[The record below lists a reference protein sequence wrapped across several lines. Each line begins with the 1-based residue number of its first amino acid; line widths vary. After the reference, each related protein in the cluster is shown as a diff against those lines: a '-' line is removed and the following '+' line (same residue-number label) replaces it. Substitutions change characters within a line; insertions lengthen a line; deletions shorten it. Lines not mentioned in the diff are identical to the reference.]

1 MISNNKDDQK
11 KINQNKRRINKI
23 LESFLA
29 DIVVLIDQQEKENTH
44 IIEYFNKLNVT
55 FEPTHLNTGDYTF
68 HYNNTDFR
76 DIFSLER
83 KNGIQELIGSLF
95 AGRFE
100 REINRSKELLYFEI
114 FIETGSLNDLL
125 TGNYK
130 IEPNADKAKDV
141 EKKIKDTKQSIRTIF
156 YSRKAEYNLQ
166 FNFLENKYLAGQ
178 YILGSIKY
186 FLRNFLLNV

>member
-1 MISNNKDDQK
+1 MISNNKEDQK

-29 DIVVLIDQQEKENTH
+29 DVVVLVDQQEKENSH
-44 IIEYFNKLNVT
+44 IIEYFNKLNVN
-55 FEPTHLNTGDYTF
+55 FEVTHLNTGDYAF
-68 HYNNTDFR
+68 HYGNTDFR

-83 KNGIQELIGSLF
+83 KNGIQELVGSLF

-100 REINRSKELLYFEI
+100 REINRSKELLYFEV
-114 FIETGSLNDLL
+114 FVETGSLNDLL

-130 IEPNADKAKDV
+130 IEPNADKTKDI

-156 YSRKAEYNLQ
+156 YSRKVEYNLQ

-186 FLRNFLLNV
+186 FLRNFLLHV